1 MRERIRGEIEE
12 EKRNNESYEF
22 NTTDDD
28 DDDSFVYPLN
38 NDSNNNDHSQYF
50 DPTKLTASIPLLPFD
65 NQVGGHAS
73 FFRFSKRAICKS
85 VSKKEQEF
93 YEHLESH
100 YPILLPFTSQYL
112 GVLNVT
118 YNTHPSMTAIDSA
131 VLPQVVLEKNKHLLR
146 DWRACHEE
154 GRLRRRH
161 SSASSRRPAHVSSSR
176 RLQEQVLREVFSPQ
190 ALKERLRQVHDWQ
203 TQQQQQHQ
211 QQQIVLA
218 GGGSVGSTSLGL
230 DQCSTSLP
238 LSHSLSELDNVT
250 ASSPLATTTTVKT
263 TLSTSTTTTAT
274 TRSSSTS
281 VSPSTT
287 LTVMGAPPPPPSAA
301 SVGSTI
307 SIDKVTVKPR
317 RPSIIQSTTSA
328 PLTPKMSDKKPR
340 RNSRQSTS
348 SSHSNGNGNHHLKP
362 PPRFI
367 GHSHSDDDDDG
378 IFQMDDMDQS
388 LSMDTRSDTELM
400 MDHHK
405 KDNHESVPPSPEAQ
419 PLAASN
425 GWEKRET
432 PTNPWSLQVYNRDM
446 QRIRHH
452 LSEPTVKQYILI
464 EDLTDGVK
472 FPCVLDLKMGTR
484 QYGVYATPEKMK
496 SQTLKCARST
506 SQALGVRVCGM
517 QVYKTNTAEFLF
529 QDKYYG
535 RKLDPMTFRNTLGE
549 YLDNGHGCQIHHIP
563 IILRKLRRLAGII
576 RSLEDYRF
584 YASSLLMI
592 YDGDPSSTKK
602 IDVRIIDFAR
612 CVTQHDVRQN
622 RDDFTFP
629 PRHRGP
635 DYGYLL
641 GLKSLAACFEWIYEK
656 HGGDIND
663 LDTKEDHIFDD
674 IGTEESRTVH
684 TSAFGR
690 DL

>member
-1 MRERIRGEIEE
+1 MRERIGGEIIETEE
-12 EKRNNESYEF
+12 VDETYDY

-28 DDDSFVYPLN
+28 DDDSFDYPLSN
-38 NDSNNNDHSQYF
+38 NGNNNDNNNDNGNQTHGKYF

-73 FFRFSKRAICKS
+73 FFRFSKRAICKA

-100 YPILLPFTSQYL
+100 YPQLLPYTPLYL

-118 YNTHPSMTAIDSA
+118 YNTHPASSIDS
-131 VLPQVVLEKNKHLLR
+131 VFLPQVVLEKNKHLLR

-161 SSASSRRPAHVSSSR
+161 SSASSRLTHQSSR

-203 TQQQQQHQ
+203 AQQQQQ
-211 QQQIVLA
+211 QQI
-218 GGGSVGSTSLGL
+218 LGITNNSGM

-238 LSHSLSELDNVT
+238 LSHSLSELENVS
-250 ASSPLATTTTVKT
+250 ASSPLATTTMTAGTTAIKK
-263 TLSTSTTTTAT
+263 TLSTSTRSTGSLSISPTAT
-274 TRSSSTS
+274 
-281 VSPSTT
+281 
-287 LTVMGAPPPPPSAA
+287 MAPPPSSTGSA
-301 SVGSTI
+301 I
-307 SIDKVTVKPR
+307 SIKQVTLKPR
-317 RPSIIQSTTSA
+317 RPSIIHSTTSA
-328 PLTPKMSDKKPR
+328 PVTPNMLDKKPR
-340 RNSRQSTS
+340 RNSRQSIS
-348 SSHSNGNGNHHLKP
+348 SSHSNKSCHLKLP
-362 PPRFI
+362 ARFT
-367 GHSHSDDDDDG
+367 SHSDEEDG
-378 IFQMDDMDQS
+378 IFQMDDVVQS
-388 LSMDTRSDTELM
+388 LPMDTRSDTDLM
-400 MDHHK
+400 IE
-405 KDNHESVPPSPEAQ
+405 NHEKDDQEESIPPSPEPQA
-419 PLAASN
+419 LAASN

-452 LSEPTVKQYILI
+452 LNEPKVKQYILI

-506 SQALGVRVCGM
+506 SQALGV
-517 QVYKTNTAEFLF
+517 YKTNTENFLF

-549 YLDNGHGCQIHHIP
+549 YLDNGHGCQIQHIP

-576 RSLEDYRF
+576 RSLENYRF

-612 CVTQHDVRQN
+612 CVTQEDVRQYH
-622 RDDFTFP
+622 DEFPFP

-663 LDTKEDHIFDD
+663 LDTKEDCIFDD
-674 IGTEESRTVH
+674 IGTEESRNVH